1 MRNCG
6 VLCAVVLLAS
16 LLGATPAQAQDR
28 CPVELDQTAHGSA
41 AITALGDDLAEVAIR
56 AALSPATL
64 RSELR
69 TDRTL
74 WLDEC
79 ARPYYVEPAPAH
91 ERLFEPAL
99 TATGDVLT
107 LHSRPGSKRTIYL
120 DFDGFTVTDSSW
132 ARTYGQ
138 FTAPAYSLDS
148 DPTFNDT
155 EKARIAD
162 VWLRVSEDYAAF
174 DVDVTTEEPLDSAID
189 RTSAADLVF
198 GTRVAIVGSNPIYT
212 SCNCGGIAYLDAFD
226 ATQGHADE
234 QPAFVFAVRN
244 AGTGSKFISEA
255 ATHEVGHNLS
265 LLHDGATPGTTYY
278 SGQGLW
284 APIMGVGYYQPLT
297 QWSKG
302 EYTGANNRE
311 DDLAD
316 IHSHG
321 ASVMADDAGDDAGTA
336 ERVTPGTTSGLISTN
351 TDTDWFTFDASG
363 GTSLT
368 VEPQDVSPDLDA
380 RLDLYDDAGTLLA
393 SDDLPATKTDVD
405 TAGNLSA
412 HIEQVLPDGT
422 YYVAVQGVGSGSP
435 ATTGYSDYASLGRYD
450 LSLATGGP
458 AVTTVTRQALAPT
471 TQGSPISAV
480 FTATGGT
487 PPYRFEATDLPTGLT
502 LSGTGTLGGSVSTP
516 GTYLF
521 DVTAADST
529 SQTGHATYGLLVAP
543 KPAPVTPPVTP
554 TPTPAPGTPTP
565 TPTPT
570 PATTTTPTPTAVS
583 TPILTISTSGAL
595 PRARVGRHYDRRLRA
610 DSAATWQ
617 VSAGTPPKGIRLTV
631 TGRVTGKPVRAG
643 RYRFTVTATGSIGQ
657 TATATFTIQVRR
669 AKR

>member
-1 MRNCG
+1 MRSCG
-6 VLCAVVLLAS
+6 VLCAVALSAS

-28 CPVELDQTAHGSA
+28 CPVELDQPARGSA
-41 AITALGDDLAEVAIR
+41 AITALGDDLPKIATR
-56 AALSPATL
+56 ADLSPTTL
-64 RSELR
+64 RSELL

-74 WLDEC
+74 WLDAC
-79 ARPYYVEPAPAH
+79 ARPYYVEPAPTH

-99 TATGDVLT
+99 TATEDALT
-107 LHSRPGSKRTIYL
+107 LHSRPGSNRTIYL
-120 DFDGFTVTDSSW
+120 DFDGFTVKDSSW
-132 ARTYGQ
+132 ARAYGQ
-138 FTAPAYSLDS
+138 FTAPAYSLDA

-155 EKARIAD
+155 EKARIVD

-212 SCNCGGIAYLDAFD
+212 SCQCGGIAYLDAFD

-234 QPAFVFAVRN
+234 QPAFVFAVRS

-255 ATHEVGHNLS
+255 ASHEVGHNLS

-316 IHSHG
+316 ILAHG
-321 ASVMADDAGDDAGTA
+321 ASVMADDAGDDASTA
-336 ERVTPGTTSGLISTN
+336 EGIIPGTVSGLISTD
-351 TDTDWFTFDASG
+351 TDSDWFTFDASG
-363 GTSLT
+363 GTSIT
-368 VEPQDVSPDLDA
+368 VDPQGASPDLDV
-380 RLDLYDDAGTLLA
+380 RVDLYDDAGTLLA

-405 TAGNLSA
+405 TAGNLAA
-412 HIEQVLPDGT
+412 HIEQVLADGT

-450 LSLATGGP
+450 LTVATGGP
-458 AVTTVTRQALAPT
+458 AVTTATRQVLAPT

-502 LSGTGTLGGSVSTP
+502 LSATGTLGGSVATA

-521 DVTAADST
+521 DVTITDST
-529 SQTGHATYGLLVAP
+529 SQTSHATYGLLVAP
-543 KPAPVTPPVTP
+543 KPAPATAPVTP
-554 TPTPAPGTPTP
+554 TPTPAPVTPTP

-570 PATTTTPTPTAVS
+570 ATATPSATAVS
-583 TPILTISTSGAL
+583 TPTLTITTSGAL
-595 PRARVGRHYDRRLRA
+595 PRARVGKPYDRRLRA
-610 DSAATWQ
+610 DSPATWQ
-617 VSAGTPPKGIRLTV
+617 VSAGTPPKGIRMTDS
-631 TGRVTGKPVRAG
+631 GRVTGKPLRAG
-643 RYRFTVTATGSIGQ
+643 RYRFTVAATGSAGQ
-657 TATATFTIQVRR
+657 TATATFTIRVRR